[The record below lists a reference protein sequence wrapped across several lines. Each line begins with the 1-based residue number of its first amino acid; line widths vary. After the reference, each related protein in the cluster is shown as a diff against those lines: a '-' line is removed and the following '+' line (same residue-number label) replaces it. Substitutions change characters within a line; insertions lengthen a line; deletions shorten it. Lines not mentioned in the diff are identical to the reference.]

1 MKTLLKTIGI
11 VSTLIGSSFLFQNC
25 SEKES
30 IPEGIIPPTDSVSSK
45 IEIKNF
51 SIEAQIHTSPDS
63 TVTMQGEASFSFNF
77 SYLLPPNVM
86 ARYDT
91 RYIPFNDEH
100 TDYLSTGSCTHINN
114 YRRIFLVFQQI
125 WYYVNSPLVSQLSLC
140 YYELIKS

>member
-51 SIEAQIHTSPDS
+51 SIEAQIHTSPRQE
-63 TVTMQGEASFSFNF
+63 VTH
-77 SYLLPPNVM
+77 
-86 ARYDT
+86 RYCW
-91 RYIPFNDEH
+91 RRSRI
-100 TDYLSTGSCTHINN
+100 LKRL
-114 YRRIFLVFQQI
+114 YRIAEILRLA
-125 WYYVNSPLVSQLSLC
+125 W
-140 YYELIKS
+140 

>member
-63 TVTMQGEASFSFNF
+63 TVTMQGERNRVPTL
-77 SYLLPPNVM
+77 SYRKISSPIHTSYGSNGKQ
-86 ARYDT
+86 
-91 RYIPFNDEH
+91 IPVDWEKRH
-100 TDYLSTGSCTHINN
+100 
-114 YRRIFLVFQQI
+114 
-125 WYYVNSPLVSQLSLC
+125 
-140 YYELIKS
+140 

>member
-63 TVTMQGEASFSFNF
+63 TVTMQGEGFLQSDTVALISETAANNTYALPLASVTKQEVPTLSCLKISSPTHT
-77 SYLLPPNVM
+77 SYGSNGKQ
-86 ARYDT
+86 
-91 RYIPFNDEH
+91 IPAD
-100 TDYLSTGSCTHINN
+100 
-114 YRRIFLVFQQI
+114 
-125 WYYVNSPLVSQLSLC
+125 
-140 YYELIKS
+140 

>member
-51 SIEAQIHTSPDS
+51 SIEAQFIPHR
-63 TVTMQGEASFSFNF
+63 TVR
-77 SYLLPPNVM
+77 LPCKAKDFCNP
-86 ARYDT
+86 
-91 RYIPFNDEH
+91 I
-100 TDYLSTGSCTHINN
+100 
-114 YRRIFLVFQQI
+114 Q
-125 WYYVNSPLVSQLSLC
+125 SL
-140 YYELIKS
+140 

>member
-63 TVTMQGEASFSFNF
+63 TVTMRLQTNGPGSV
-77 SYLLPPNVM
+77 SYTHLTLPTTERV
-86 ARYDT
+86 
-91 RYIPFNDEH
+91 
-100 TDYLSTGSCTHINN
+100 
-114 YRRIFLVFQQI
+114 
-125 WYYVNSPLVSQLSLC
+125 
-140 YYELIKS
+140 

>member
-51 SIEAQIHTSPDS
+51 SIEAQIHTSPDVIAKLNYTLS
-63 TVTMQGEASFSFNF
+63 HFPNF
-77 SYLLPPNVM
+77 
-86 ARYDT
+86 
-91 RYIPFNDEH
+91 
-100 TDYLSTGSCTHINN
+100 
-114 YRRIFLVFQQI
+114 
-125 WYYVNSPLVSQLSLC
+125 
-140 YYELIKS
+140 